1 MASGAQLGSGLR
13 RLAVTAF
20 GQAICVFNY
29 GSTPASIRATQ
40 NVVSWQRFRRKS
52 FRFNNLRLPSWRP
65 DEMRQMAHL
74 ARECAP
80 YVCRMRAGCARLTR
94 LVSLLCY
101 SCAPIAPS
109 CAPNA
114 RSATLKIGV
123 CIAIRRT
130 WRGHRRFPPTFRVS
144 NRLACTNDFVH

>member
-1 MASGAQLGSGLR
+1 MAARAQSGLSLG
-13 RLAVTAF
+13 RLVVTAF
-20 GQAICVFNY
+20 GQAICVVNN
-29 GSTPASIRATQ
+29 GSNRAFIRETQ
-40 NVVSWQRFRRKS
+40 NVVSWHRFRRKS
-52 FRFNNLRLPSWRP
+52 FRFNNLRPPSWHP